1 MFLSLLKKDWLL
13 FVVGFERFLGWF
25 ASVLIWGVY
34 GLVIWGRGGGWMMG
48 RVYGGTGGGRGVIDR
63 GFVVLCSGREYIT
76 MQMIL
81 GSCDFVFS

>member
-1 MFLSLLKKDWLL
+1 MGRFGGQ
-13 FVVGFERFLGWF
+13 VVGG
-25 ASVLIWGVY
+25 
-34 GLVIWGRGGGWMMG
+34 
-48 RVYGGTGGGRGVIDR
+48 GVIDR